1 MLEKNLESPLDC
13 KEIQPVHPNRDQF
26 LVFIG
31 RTDVEAETPVLW
43 PPHVKSW
50 LIWKDPDTGKDW
62 RQEKGM
68 TENEMVGWYHW
79 LNWHEFEHL
88 QELVMDREAWC
99 VAVHGVT
106 KSRTQVSDWITK
118 GVMTHSLRNTTLGY
132 PGYLANQA
140 VHLTTECL
148 PSCRLWGHSIK
159 LTDRWKRQVLHKG
172 SHKHIR
178 NTTNWGRCKKE
189 RTKDVLGD
197 HNEGTCSGPGRWL
210 DRSGKAPLEWTV
222 SWI

>member
-1 MLEKNLESPLDC
+1 MN
-13 KEIQPVHPNRDQF
+13 
-26 LVFIG
+26 
-31 RTDVEAETPVLW
+31 
-43 PPHVKSW
+43 W
-50 LIWKDPDTGKDW
+50 LIGKDPDTGKDW

-68 TENEMVGWYHW
+68 TENEMAGWYHW

-106 KSRTQVSDWITK
+106 KSRTQLSDWITK
-118 GVMTHSLRNTTLGY
+118 GVMTHSLKNTTLGY